1 MNIVLSNKHKKEE
14 NLLELYSKLE
24 YDKTI
29 IKNIMRQNIKK
40 QHYFVIIS
48 VIFMI
53 IMIFSIIFIII
64 NITVSIKQKNHNNF
78 KHNLLKSLIYKNK

>member
-1 MNIVLSNKHKKEE
+1 MNINIILSNKNKKEE

-24 YDKTI
+24 YDKTK
-29 IKNIMRQNIKK
+29 IKNIMGKK

-53 IMIFSIIFIII
+53 MMLFSIIFIIT
-64 NITVSIKQKNHNNF
+64 TVFMQYKNNQIKN
-78 KHNLLKSLIYKNK
+78 LIYKNKFLKN